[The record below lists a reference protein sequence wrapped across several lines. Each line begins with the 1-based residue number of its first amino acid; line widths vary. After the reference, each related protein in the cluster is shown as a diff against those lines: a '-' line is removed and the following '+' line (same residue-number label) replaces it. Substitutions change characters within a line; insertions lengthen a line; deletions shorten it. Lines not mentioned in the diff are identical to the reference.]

1 MGTRIFVVAAILTIL
16 AAMGIALGIYFRVIP
31 VPMSLLGML
40 TRTNQPEVSARYY
53 PPDTVAYTWVTV
65 APRGRQMRHLRE
77 TWGRFNEHP
86 GFVSAVED
94 WKSGFAGDTGISF
107 DEEVAAWIGPTASVG
122 LLDLDPDTSLPTVAA
137 VVGVRDEDAASDFL
151 DKWTDHVSAQGS
163 LEFVTGVYNERPTWV
178 AGPGYPAYG
187 LTSDWVVY
195 ATDEET
201 LYATIDRI
209 EGNGEGSL
217 AGSARFRAAQESL
230 PETRFASAYLDYER
244 GEAILAEWSDGF
256 GAITPPLAG
265 SFTGHGGAP
274 EWLAVAATWIDRG
287 LVTEWVTPPVAAS
300 GLEMADLNDPA
311 TLLPEDTLAFAAA
324 SFDPNLDH
332 WRAALEDRKLSDVL
346 PEGDSVEAIPG
357 LVPGTGS
364 DDNPRLGPDSSL
376 AEALDLG
383 LELAHEITGI
393 DLETEFINHLSGTA
407 VLAIRD
413 FDIEAVR
420 SDPTAN
426 PVDAVAMLS
435 YNEGDQGDLRES
447 LNRLAELAQT
457 RAAMNVETV
466 DVGGDVPATV
476 FNLGPLGMLTGSET
490 GDRPGFVLHDQY
502 LTVGTTERALAA
514 IVGLQNGQGE
524 SLSADAEYRRSMQYL
539 PTARQVLAYVNAHRV
554 VDQLDG
560 EDLYLEEDEYEVVR
574 DALGVFTLGSDSVG
588 DYSRSV
594 AVLTLFPE

>member
-40 TRTNQPEVSARYY
+40 TRTNQPEFSARYY
-53 PPDTVAYTWVTV
+53 APDTVAYTWVTL

-77 TWGRFNEHP
+77 TWGRFNEYP

-94 WKSGFAGDTGISF
+94 WKSGFAEDTGISF
-107 DEEVAAWIGPTASVG
+107 DQEVATWIGPTASVG
-122 LLDLDPDTSLPTVAA
+122 LLDLDTDTSRPTAAA
-137 VVGVRDEDAASDFL
+137 VISVRDEEGASDFL
-151 DKWTDHVSAQGS
+151 DKWTDHVSDPGS
-163 LEFVTGVYNERPTWV
+163 LEFDTGTYNERPTWIS
-178 AGPGYPAYG
+178 GPNNQAYA
-187 LTSDWVVY
+187 LTGDWVVY

-265 SFTGHGGAP
+265 SFTGHGGTP
-274 EWLAVAATWIDRG
+274 EWLAVAAMWIDRG
-287 LVTEWVTPPVAAS
+287 LVTEWVTPPVATS
-300 GLEMADLNDPA
+300 GLEVADLDDPSA
-311 TLLPEDTLAFAAA
+311 LLPEDTLAFAAA

-332 WRAALEDRKLSDVL
+332 WRAALDDRQLSDVF
-346 PEGDSVEAIPG
+346 PGGDSVEAIPG
-357 LVPGTGS
+357 LVPGIGS
-364 DDNPRLGPDSSL
+364 EENSQLGPDSSL

-383 LELAHEITGI
+383 LELAHGMIGI
-393 DLETEFINHLSGTA
+393 DLETEFIDYLAGTA

-413 FDIEAVR
+413 FDFEAVR

-426 PVDAVAMLS
+426 PVDAMAMLS
-435 YNEGDQGDLRES
+435 YNEGNRDDLRET
-447 LNRLAELAQT
+447 LDRLAELAQT
-457 RAAMNVETV
+457 RAAMNVESV

-476 FNLGPLGMLTGSET
+476 FDLGPLGMLTGGET
-490 GDRPGFVLHDQY
+490 GYRPGFVLHDQY
-502 LTVGTTERALAA
+502 LTMGTTERALAT

-524 SLSADAEYRRSMQYL
+524 SLSADGEYRRAMQYL
-539 PTARQVLAYVNAHRV
+539 PTTRQVLSYVNTHRV

-560 EDLYLEEDEYEVVR
+560 EDLHLEDDEYEAVR
-574 DALGVFTLGSDSVG
+574 DAIGVFTLASDSG
-588 DYSRSV
+588 DDYSRSV